1 MLITNYTCYRNSKN
15 TLGNESFKQRS
26 IKPNVVTFR
35 NTKTVLQ
42 EFYSQMKVDQ
52 EKSQLEVVPKKDKL
66 KIVETAAKLIRDD
79 IKALQTSHRAYP
91 ACDELGSDDSI
102 NFLSESLK
110 ILLEGLI
117 MGKDVQTQIASTGQ
131 TLIQSA

>member
-1 MLITNYTCYRNSKN
+1 M
-15 TLGNESFKQRS
+15 
-26 IKPNVVTFR
+26 
-35 NTKTVLQ
+35 LQ

-131 TLIQSA
+131 ALMQSARPRVLLAPLQIGLGVQLHQQHISRHGDDSHHKP